1 MVGYLSSLWS
11 SPGAHLGTGQVTC
24 SCALGQP
31 WTSSSLVNYYYF
43 YYIYYVYRI
52 RSPKSFLCFSEST
65 EQPRT
70 GHDRRANS
78 TTRRINK
85 SEWRDLNEGGVVLSE
100 YGASFPEISPL
111 LSNFTF
117 HWIISSSQKDAVE
130 SSLFLLKFL
139 QILPCL
145 NVLSRKN
152 CQSSWIPLQW

>member
-1 MVGYLSSLWS
+1 MSSLWS

-31 WTSSSLVNYYYF
+31 WTSSSLVNYYYYYYF

-100 YGASFPEISPL
+100 YGASLPEISPL

-117 HWIISSSQKDAVE
+117 HWNYQFFSEGRCRIFAIFVEIPSNSTLSQCFE
-130 SSLFLLKFL
+130 S
-139 QILPCL
+139 
-145 NVLSRKN
+145 
-152 CQSSWIPLQW
+152 